1 MKAVPAEI
9 ALAMTLILRSATWLL
24 AQMITQINSL
34 LSGFSCKSTG
44 QLLIL
49 FPFPFTS
56 SLVIL
61 VLFFLSLLFDSFTLD
76 SPNV

>member
-9 ALAMTLILRSATWLL
+9 ALTMSLILRSATWLL
-24 AQMITQINSL
+24 AQMITSINSL

-49 FPFPFTS
+49 FHFTFTS
-56 SLVIL
+56 SLMIL